1 MLLQGWQF
9 TTDEAFQR
17 QKDELS
23 VQDGCI
29 LWGTRVVVP
38 PPGRQKVIDELHAA
52 HPGISR
58 MKSLARSYVWWP
70 GIDEDLEAKVKNC
83 RQCQETQI
91 EASTCSSIAKL
102 GVASPALV

>member
-9 TTDEAFQR
+9 STDEAIKPFQR
-17 QKDELS
+17 RKDELS

-38 PPGRQKVIDELHAA
+38 PPGRQKVIEELHTA

-70 GIDEDLEAKVKNC
+70 GMDSAKRSTRIHHLFQC
-83 RQCQETQI
+83 RVGNGQ
-91 EASTCSSIAKL
+91 SNL
-102 GVASPALV
+102 GLDCT